1 MRNLDAKERE
11 PIIASGV
18 HVFTMKDIDRA
29 GIASVA
35 DRALQLASN
44 GTGGVHVSMDFDVC
58 DPAIAPG
65 VGTPVKGGLSYRKA
79 HLLMETIADSG
90 ALRAIDLVEVNPI
103 LDMRNVTAE
112 LGTEFVLSALGLKIL

>member
-1 MRNLDAKERE
+1 
-11 PIIASGV
+11 
-18 HVFTMKDIDRA
+18 MKDIDRA